1 MSGWIR
7 ERLSVAVDELA
18 QHQLAASERIY
29 RVLKSA
35 IRDLVLRPN
44 EQLVDSEISEVFA
57 VSKTPAREAFAR
69 LQAEGLVEIRPKK
82 GTYVR
87 SLILDEVVEA
97 MKIREALE
105 VVAATSAARRIS
117 TTHKVRIEDN
127 LRDQAASVANGEPIA
142 FHRLDEA
149 FHDLIADASGYTR
162 IPLILDSTRVQIRR
176 VRLLSAPIP
185 GRIAGLLEQHRRIAH
200 HVTAG
205 ASDAAAEAMRAHMQ
219 DVYPLIERIYSEH
232 PEAFGQAP
240 GAGGLVTR
248 TSKGGSA

>member
-7 ERLSVAVDELA
+7 ERLGGVLDEPSPI
-18 QHQLAASERIY
+18 QLAASERIY
-29 RVLKSA
+29 RVLRSA

-44 EQLVDSEISEVFA
+44 EQLVDSEISEVFS

-87 SLILDEVVEA
+87 SLILEEIVEA

-105 VVAATSAARRIS
+105 IVAATSAARRIS
-117 TTHKVRIEDN
+117 TTQKIRIETN
-127 LRDQAASVANGEPIA
+127 LRDQDIAVKAGEPIA

-149 FHDLIADASGYTR
+149 FHDLIAEASGFTR
-162 IPLILDSTRVQIRR
+162 VPSILESTRVQIRR

-185 GRIAGLLEQHRRIAH
+185 GRIEGLLEQHRRIAR

-205 ASDAAAEAMRAHMQ
+205 DSDAAAEAMRAHMQ

-232 PEAFGQAP
+232 PEAFG
-240 GAGGLVTR
+240 
-248 TSKGGSA
+248 

>member
-7 ERLSVAVDELA
+7 ERLGGIMEEAP
-18 QHQLAASERIY
+18 HPHLAASERIY
-29 RVLKSA
+29 RVLRSA

-44 EQLVDSEISEVFA
+44 EQLIDSAISEVFS

-87 SLILDEVVEA
+87 SLILDEIVEA
-97 MKIREALE
+97 MTIREALE

-117 TTHKVRIEDN
+117 TRQKVQIEDN
-127 LRDQAASVANGEPIA
+127 LRDQGVAVDVGDPVA

-149 FHDLIADASGYTR
+149 FHDLIAEASGYTR
-162 IPLILDSTRVQIRR
+162 VPSILESTRVQIRR

-185 GRIAGLLEQHRRIAH
+185 GRIAGLLEQHQRIGH
-200 HVTAG
+200 HVRSG
-205 ASDAAAEAMRAHMQ
+205 DSDAAASAMRAHMQ

-232 PEAFGQAP
+232 PEAFGRAP
-240 GAGGLVTR
+240 EAEGSTTR
-248 TSKGGSA
+248 SIKGV